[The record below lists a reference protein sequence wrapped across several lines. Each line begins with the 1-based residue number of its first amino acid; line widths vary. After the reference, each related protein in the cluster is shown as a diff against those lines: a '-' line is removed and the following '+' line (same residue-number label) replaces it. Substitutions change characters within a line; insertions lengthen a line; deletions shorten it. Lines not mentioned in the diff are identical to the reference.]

1 MLPFLLTTAIILALL
16 VFIFAFLVAP
26 GTCSE
31 EKRAPFLH
39 QNIAHRGLHTKDK
52 KIPEN
57 SIAAFSNAV
66 KNGYGIELDIQLT
79 KDDKI
84 VVFHDDTLDRVCNLP
99 GAISSY
105 TYEELC
111 DFRLC
116 GTDQKIPLFTEA
128 LRVIDGKVPVVVEF
142 KNGSKNK
149 LLCERA
155 LPILRSYQGD
165 FCIESFQPYIVSWFR
180 KNAPDILRGQLSAGM
195 EELKQLGFFKAFCLS
210 NVLTNVTSRPHFI
223 AYEKDKK
230 TILVRLSE
238 KMGAMK
244 AVWTIR
250 DTDKKHYYEMRN
262 DMVIFEHYRP
272 KIKY

>member
-1 MLPFLLTTAIILALL
+1 MLPFLLTAAIVVVLL
-16 VFIFAFLVAP
+16 VLILLFLLAP
-26 GTCSE
+26 GKSSE
-31 EKRAPFLH
+31 AKRAPFL
-39 QNIAHRGLHTKDK
+39 QRNIAHRGLHTKDK

-57 SIAAFSNAV
+57 SVAAFENAV
-66 KNGYGIELDIQLT
+66 KHGYGIELDIQLT

-84 VVFHDDTLDRVCNLP
+84 VVFHDDTLDRVCNIP
-99 GAISSY
+99 GAVNSY

-116 GTDQKIPLFTEA
+116 GTDQKIPLFTET
-128 LRVIDGKVPVVVEF
+128 LRVIDGKVPVVIEF
-142 KNGSKNK
+142 KNGPKNK
-149 LLCERA
+149 LLCERV

-165 FCIESFQPYIVSWFR
+165 FCIESFQPYIVAWFR

-195 EELKQLGFFKAFCLS
+195 GELKQLGFFKAFCLS
-210 NVLTNVTSRPHFI
+210 NVLTNVSTRPHFI

-230 TILVRLSE
+230 TILVKAAE

-250 DTDKKHYYEMRN
+250 DTDRKHHYESQN

-272 KIKY
+272 KPKY